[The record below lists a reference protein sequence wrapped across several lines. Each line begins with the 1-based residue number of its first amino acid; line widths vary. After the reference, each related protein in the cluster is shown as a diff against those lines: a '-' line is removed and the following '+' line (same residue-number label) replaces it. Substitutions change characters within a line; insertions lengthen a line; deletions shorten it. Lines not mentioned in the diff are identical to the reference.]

1 MATQSIKGV
10 IILNLFKKILCSAI
24 FMIPLMAL
32 ADEVATSDIG
42 QKSKLQ
48 FVRSS
53 GKMDIL
59 QARIEVNGKLIGKI
73 GKGETNDVTIDPGRT
88 MVKIDSAF
96 SPGQLSFSFASEKGA
111 EYHFEIFNGIDPMDV
126 AHLFGSPSKVIN
138 GELLE
143 SGGVLKATLTNVV
156 LPKIDPAA
164 VVNPV
169 KVESDPV
176 PVKPIAEPVA
186 KLSVEDQLRTLKRL
200 YEQELISKETYNER
214 QKKILDRL

>member
-1 MATQSIKGV
+1 
-10 IILNLFKKILCSAI
+10 
-24 FMIPLMAL
+24 MIPLMAF
-32 ADEVATSDIG
+32 ADEVAVPDIG

-73 GKGETNDVTIDPGRT
+73 GKGETNDVTIEPGRT
-88 MVKIDSAF
+88 MVKIDSVF

-156 LPKIDPAA
+156 LPKTIDPIP

-186 KLSVEDQLRTLKRL
+186 KPSVEEQLRTLKHL
-200 YEQELISKETYNER
+200 YEQELISKDTYNER
-214 QKKILDRL
+214 QKKILDGL